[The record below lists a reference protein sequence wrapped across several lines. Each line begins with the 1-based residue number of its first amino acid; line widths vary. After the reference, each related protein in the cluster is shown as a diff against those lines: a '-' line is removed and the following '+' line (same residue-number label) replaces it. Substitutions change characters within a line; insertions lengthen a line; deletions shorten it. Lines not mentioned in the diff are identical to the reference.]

1 MLLNLLKQDLEC
13 LHAVKTQ
20 SNIHIYQKHQT
31 DMTVISVHLSLFY
44 TFRNLVTV
52 MFLQQIMT
60 KNLKNMQSF
69 SHTEEC
75 DE

>member
-1 MLLNLLKQDLEC
+1 
-13 LHAVKTQ
+13 
-20 SNIHIYQKHQT
+20 
-31 DMTVISVHLSLFY
+31 
-44 TFRNLVTV
+44 LVTV

-75 DE
+75 HE